1 MSDISEL
8 QSPKS
13 AKNYSA
19 LKIAAITLTIL
30 GFLLFLYLVFSVGFD
45 ELLEGIGKVGF
56 LGFALILFIHLIR
69 MTVRAIAWKLS
80 VSDPYKV
87 SFSDTFQGVLIGEAV
102 SSVIPL
108 GIVASGTSKAVAIS
122 NRVPF
127 VVGLSS
133 VATENLFYSFVTS
146 LFIISGAF
154 VFLFMF
160 ELDYYWVLA
169 IYGIIAVLFVS
180 IIFGLLMVF
189 REWRWVSYLCDHF
202 LNSGFYPAFFEK
214 IKNGVHNF
222 ENNILDFYRTHSDRF
237 LVISACQVAYHV
249 CGIAEIMFIL
259 SKISESTTSFFN
271 AYLLESVSR
280 VVTIVF
286 KLIPF
291 AAGVDE
297 ASSQFISENLAL
309 GVGVGLTIAILRKAR
324 ILFWALIGMLLILK
338 RELSVKTLLNR
349 TSAE

>member
-1 MSDISEL
+1 MSDISES
-8 QSPKS
+8 QPPKS
-13 AKNYSA
+13 TQNYSG
-19 LKIAAITLTIL
+19 LKIAAVILTIL
-30 GFLLFLYLVFSVGFD
+30 GFLLFLYLVFSIGFD
-45 ELLEGIGKVGF
+45 EILEGIGKVGF
-56 LGFALILFIHLIR
+56 LGFALILLIHFIR
-69 MTVRAIAWKLS
+69 MIVRAIAWKLS
-80 VSDPYKV
+80 VADPHKL

-122 NRVPF
+122 NRIPF

-160 ELDYYWVLA
+160 DLDYYWISA
-169 IYGIIAVLFVS
+169 IYAIIAVLTTA

-189 REWRWVSYLCDHF
+189 REWRWISYVCDHF
-202 LNSGFYPAFFEK
+202 LNIGFYPDFFEK
-214 IKNGVHNF
+214 IKSGVHNF

-237 LVISACQVAYHV
+237 LAISACQAVYHV
-249 CGIAEIMFIL
+249 CGIVEIMFIL
-259 SKISESTTSFFN
+259 SKISESAVSFFN

-324 ILFWALIGMLLILK
+324 ILFWVLIGMLLILK
-338 RELSVKTLLNR
+338 RELSIKSLLSR
-349 TSAE
+349 HVD

>member
-1 MSDISEL
+1 MSDFL
-8 QSPKS
+8 APQSPKTT
-13 AKNYSA
+13 KNYSG
-19 LKIAAITLTIL
+19 LKIAAVILTIF
-30 GFLLFLYLVFSVGFD
+30 GFLLFFYLVFYVGFD
-45 ELLEGIGKVGF
+45 EILEGIGKIGF

-69 MTVRAIAWKLS
+69 IIVRAIAWKLS
-80 VSDPYKV
+80 VSDPHKV

-122 NRVPF
+122 NRVSF

-160 ELDYYWVLA
+160 DLEYYWVVA
-169 IYGIIAVLFVS
+169 IYGIIAILS
-180 IIFGLLMVF
+180 AAIIFGFLMVF
-189 REWRWVSYLCDHF
+189 REWRWVSFLCDHF
-202 LNSGFYPAFFEK
+202 LNLGFFPKFFET
-214 IKNGVHNF
+214 IKSGVHTF
-222 ENNILDFYRTHSDRF
+222 EDNILEFYRTHSDRF
-237 LVISACQVAYHV
+237 VAISVCQVVYHV
-249 CGIAEIMFIL
+249 CGIAEIMFVL
-259 SKISESTTSFFN
+259 SKISENGASFSN

-280 VVTIVF
+280 VITIVF

-309 GVGVGLTIAILRKAR
+309 GVGVGVTIAILRKAR
-324 ILFWALIGMLLILK
+324 ILFWALVGMLLILK
-338 RELSVKTLLNR
+338 RELSIKSLLNR
-349 TSAE
+349 TSE